1 MSDKDASFLT
11 HIDMSESEGV
21 EKDPDEM
28 ELQMDAIL
36 KDPRRKAALL
46 RKMGLEDS
54 RSFDEKKQQGNGKKR
69 QPPASILPLVG
80 WLQMLGKDLPHHT
93 HQRHLGLVFARLF
106 PGYSPWAGGRGM
118 DGQWGGWAGPPRNS
132 GGQGASSSGL
142 SAEEETYA
150 GPSTSKRTRE
160 EDEEDSISL
169 LEESEALEYVEFDP
183 KVDPKDTWEPTPAME
198 KFLERHFNRSLTSDE
213 KEAITKDFPRPNCK
227 SLITPKLDEQV
238 KDQLKRK
245 GKDPHFGAEK
255 SLFKVQEH
263 LLEVAG
269 PLTCLWSDLLNQNTK
284 VNPED
289 TLLLL
294 QRALVL
300 LGSASHYVTQ
310 ERRKIAWARINPK
323 LKTLATE
330 EYGEREANLFGPGF
344 LEKASKR
351 LEVEKTLSKVTNQ
364 GRPQGPP
371 PNKRGRYE
379 NDRTDLRSFLVKGA
393 SVRGGNAKSRQTTP
407 FTSFTRFKNHRKYN
421 QNDTRS
427 KFQPNPKKHSPKEKP
442 EQ

>member
-1 MSDKDASFLT
+1 
-11 HIDMSESEGV
+11 
-21 EKDPDEM
+21 
-28 ELQMDAIL
+28 
-36 KDPRRKAALL
+36 
-46 RKMGLEDS
+46 MG
-54 RSFDEKKQQGNGKKR
+54 
-69 QPPASILPLVG
+69 
-80 WLQMLGKDLPHHT
+80 
-93 HQRHLGLVFARLF
+93 
-106 PGYSPWAGGRGM
+106 
-118 DGQWGGWAGPPRNS
+118 GPPRNS

-150 GPSTSKRTRE
+150 GPSSSKRTRE

-183 KVDPKDTWEPTPAME
+183 KVDPKNTWEPTPAME

-227 SLITPKLDEQV
+227 SLLTPKLDEQV

-371 PNKRGRYE
+371 PNKRGRYD

-427 KFQPNPKKHSPKEKP
+427 KFQPNSKKHSPKEKP